1 MSIFARR
8 EIQKRLDAFAS
19 IVGKKKL
26 RKVVKTLNIEGS
38 KSNEK
43 RLLESLATAWEVA
56 IVSAFAASG
65 DTKYEKEISNGKQP
79 DIFFCD
85 QGISLIADVVA
96 VSDDQQHKK
105 NPVDDFSAII
115 RKLWMELGPR
125 KGSLSWRIEA
135 VDLQPSVPPQNPALC
150 WPLRLSSRLR
160 PINRG
165 SLKRIALPPSNGL
178 NEYLRMKVCPFFEEL
193 RAFPDAAKNL
203 DIDDQYSPEITVRF
217 SITYT
222 PKGTGLSGSYP
233 SYTTITDIESHVLW
247 RRLIEKSGQFALA
260 AEEVPRVLFVCDAG
274 CAALADS
281 LGGGATE
288 YRLEE
293 VLGHFWRRPQSSEDQ
308 NWSWITENDI
318 SAVLVLSIEAVSTP
332 FFIPGRGQFILKAR
346 LFTNPHCRFPLN
358 ETSTELLRHVVSK
371 LPTPIESPPNV
382 LRAVSVKP
390 IASRHMG
397 GFMMKHNCIE
407 MSGVE
412 LLRIL
417 SGELSLEDFCR
428 KYGLH
433 SNPFKDALMTFR
445 TIKSVKVEP
454 LADRDDDKII
464 IEFGTHDAATGP
476 FIVPEAGPALK
487 LAGQPCVRCTSP

>member
-1 MSIFARR
+1 MSIFTRR
-8 EIQKRLDAFAS
+8 EIRKRLDSIAS

-26 RKVVKTLNIEGS
+26 RRIVQTLNIEGS

-56 IVSAFAASG
+56 IVYSFAASG
-65 DTKYEKEISNGKQP
+65 DTKYEKKISNGKQP

-85 QGISLIADVVA
+85 QGISLIGDVVA
-96 VSDDQQHKK
+96 ISDDQQHKK
-105 NPVDDFSAII
+105 NPVDDFSDII

-125 KGSLSWRIEA
+125 KGSLSWSIEA
-135 VDLQPSVPPQNPALC
+135 VDLQPSVPQQNPGLC
-150 WPLRLSSRLR
+150 WPPHLSSRLR

-165 SLKRIALPPSNGL
+165 SLKRIALPPASGL
-178 NEYLRMKVCPFFEEL
+178 SEYLRMKVCPFFEEL
-193 RAFPDAAKNL
+193 RASPDTIKSL
-203 DIDDQYSPEITVRF
+203 HIDDIYNHEITVRF

-222 PKGTGLSGSYP
+222 PKGNELLGSYP

-247 RRLIEKSGQFALA
+247 RRLIEKSGQFAFA
-260 AEEVPRVLFVCDAG
+260 TEEVPRVLFVCDAG

-281 LGGGATE
+281 LGGGPTE

-293 VLGHFWRRPQSSEDQ
+293 VIGHFWRRPQSSGDQ
-308 NWSWITENDI
+308 NWSWITEKEI
-318 SAVLVLSIEAVSTP
+318 SAILVLSIEAENVH
-332 FFIPGRGQFILKAR
+332 FFIPGRRQFNLKPR
-346 LFTNPHCRFPLN
+346 LYANPHCRFPLN
-358 ETSTELLRHVVSK
+358 EISIELLRQIVLK
-371 LPTPIESPPNV
+371 LPAPIESPPNV
-382 LRAVSVKP
+382 LRAVDVNP
-390 IASRHMG
+390 ISSRHMG
-397 GFMMKHNCIE
+397 IFTMKHNGIE

-428 KYGLH
+428 NYSLR
-433 SNPFKDALMTFR
+433 SNPFKDALMRFQ

-464 IEFGTHDAATGP
+464 IEFGTHDAAIGP
-476 FIVPEAGPALK
+476 FRVPEDG
-487 LAGQPCVRCTSP
+487 